1 MEGPVSQILADKGDR
16 IESVSPGTPVSEA
29 VVHMNARNIGA
40 LIVMDGTKL
49 VGIFTERDVLT
60 RIVARQLDPQRTPIR
75 DVMTTKLVTIQPET
89 SVGDAMMIITDTRCR
104 HLPVVTD
111 GRVRGMISIGDL
123 TRWMVRNQERQIHDL
138 TDYICRA
145 S

>member
-1 MEGPVSQILADKGDR
+1 MEGPVSQVLADKGDR

-29 VVHMNARNIGA
+29 VAQMNAHNIGA

-60 RIVARQLDPQRTPIR
+60 RIVAHQLDPQRTPIR
-75 DVMTTKLVTIQPET
+75 EVMTKKLVTIQPEC
-89 SVGDAMMIITDTRCR
+89 SVREAMMIITDTRCR

-123 TRWMVRNQERQIHDL
+123 TRWMVRDQERQINDL

-145 S
+145 G